1 MGGDGEAHKN
11 PTYLHH
17 LLLLTP
23 DNDKTHFE
31 KGLVC
36 SAISLFSDIGRT
48 CIRLITILLDLS
60 ITWEVVAVV
69 MVVVVGG
76 ATLHIMLFSA
86 PPPPPLFQ
94 NLSPTERH
102 YPLMAR

>member
-48 CIRLITILLDLS
+48 CTRLITILLDLS
-60 ITWEVVAVV
+60 ITWGGGGSQLLTSSLKCVSYCGGISSSEVRRRRY
-69 MVVVVGG
+69 VGL
-76 ATLHIMLFSA
+76 TVFLHHL
-86 PPPPPLFQ
+86 P
-94 NLSPTERH
+94 
-102 YPLMAR
+102 

>member
-48 CIRLITILLDLS
+48 CTRLITILLDLS
-60 ITWEVVAVV
+60 ITWGGVGESAVDLLSEVCFI
-69 MVVVVGG
+69 
-76 ATLHIMLFSA
+76 LWRHLFIRS
-86 PPPPPLFQ
+86 Q
-94 NLSPTERH
+94 T
-102 YPLMAR
+102 MQIC